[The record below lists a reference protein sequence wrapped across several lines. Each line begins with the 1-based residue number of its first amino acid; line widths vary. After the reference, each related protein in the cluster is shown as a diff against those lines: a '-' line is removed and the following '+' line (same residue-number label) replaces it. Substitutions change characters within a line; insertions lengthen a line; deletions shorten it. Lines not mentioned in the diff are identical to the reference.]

1 MGICRCLLLLLLL
14 LPLAAALGAEIS
26 VRREAARPGCLFHRE
41 LCSSWEVCVND
52 GFYGSCQQRA
62 GGAAMRPSK
71 RELPALHGITR
82 TLSPPPASPVGG
94 APPPATPA
102 VRFWP
107 PPWALRPLVGE
118 QGGGA
123 PAAPAA
129 EGPPGRAGAL
139 RRALWLLETLALGD
153 RDAAA
158 TRLGHGLGTRE
169 APPRPLPQTPVRSE
183 VPGPER
189 RGVGDGPPPR
199 SRAESRA
206 LGRLLSAYLSPRR
219 HRHVPPVDGGW
230 GAAVGGALG
239 GAVGGAVGGPDP
251 YPPRR
256 VWGEGGAGGRYPSS
270 PGVWG
275 GRTDTRVEMDPV
287 RAALEA
293 ELSFYGLSLSD
304 LSPAQVATLVAV
316 VTDGQ
321 GGRPG
326 PPVAVETGGGRQ
338 GPPPGPNGGG
348 VERGRARGGPWELE
362 RLLGGGPHG
371 YEEEEEE
378 LEEEEE
384 GPEGGP
390 PPLGRPLASRDP
402 AGASPLAI
410 VPTPAG
416 LPGGGVPGGGG
427 PTEGGGATSLE
438 YGYVVADHDP
448 LSVRDGLLLMEALSH
463 NLGISLTSFTDVNV
477 IGPALAF
484 QIGQNEQNLSVS
496 SIAEAAVRKKAQLE
510 KDSGVR
516 IIQMGVGEQRSGLQ
530 VVPRLRRGEQP
541 SSRRLLALSVVLA
554 SCAGGVLAAG
564 AVLYCLR
571 RRRGGDK
578 GGGAGGHAGGTE
590 PSADYQELCRQRM
603 AARCAERGEG
613 VPPAPAHGSRVS
625 SVSSQQSDAAQRSP
639 SSRSSSS
646 SWCEEPVAS
655 TMDISTGHMVL
666 AYMEDHLSNKERLSR
681 EWESLCS
688 EQADP
693 AVCTVALAPQ
703 HAHKNRTAHSTP
715 YDHARIVLKAD
726 VNPSHSDYINAS
738 PIMDHDPR
746 SPSYIATQGPLPHT
760 VADFWQM
767 VWEQGCVVLVML
779 TPLSENGV
787 RQCQR
792 YWPDEG
798 SNLYHIYEV
807 NLVSEHIWCEDFL
820 VRSFYL
826 KNIRS
831 GETRTL
837 TQFHFLSW
845 PDHAV
850 PASTRSL
857 LDFRRKVN
865 KCYRGRS
872 CPIIIH
878 CSDGA
883 GRTGTYLLIDMVLN
897 RMAKG
902 TKEIDIAATLEHI
915 RDQRAG
921 MVRTKEQFEFAL
933 TALAEEVNAILKSLP
948 K

>member
-1 MGICRCLLLLLLL
+1 MEKSRSFRIEALLGSDPPLALPPPPTPPHSARPVWGAAWQVPETPNRLLLAADRGAGAPLRAEQVPVPARALRGGN
-14 LPLAAALGAEIS
+14 LPHA
-26 VRREAARPGCLFHRE
+26 HRDAGE
-41 LCSSWEVCVND
+41 DLVPESAHEVEEEQD
-52 GFYGSCQQRA
+52 ER
-62 GGAAMRPSK
+62 GGAAGARGASG
-71 RELPALHGITR
+71 LPQGVAGHEV
-82 TLSPPPASPVGG
+82 PAS
-94 APPPATPA
+94 
-102 VRFWP
+102 R
-107 PPWALRPLVGE
+107 
-118 QGGGA
+118 Q
-123 PAAPAA
+123 
-129 EGPPGRAGAL
+129 
-139 RRALWLLETLALGD
+139 
-153 RDAAA
+153 
-158 TRLGHGLGTRE
+158 
-169 APPRPLPQTPVRSE
+169 
-183 VPGPER
+183 
-189 RGVGDGPPPR
+189 
-199 SRAESRA
+199 ES
-206 LGRLLSAYLSPRR
+206 
-219 HRHVPPVDGGW
+219 
-230 GAAVGGALG
+230 
-239 GAVGGAVGGPDP
+239 
-251 YPPRR
+251 
-256 VWGEGGAGGRYPSS
+256 
-270 PGVWG
+270 
-275 GRTDTRVEMDPV
+275 T
-287 RAALEA
+287 
-293 ELSFYGLSLSD
+293 
-304 LSPAQVATLVAV
+304 
-316 VTDGQ
+316 
-321 GGRPG
+321 
-326 PPVAVETGGGRQ
+326 
-338 GPPPGPNGGG
+338 
-348 VERGRARGGPWELE
+348 
-362 RLLGGGPHG
+362 
-371 YEEEEEE
+371 
-378 LEEEEE
+378 
-384 GPEGGP
+384 PEG
-390 PPLGRPLASRDP
+390 S
-402 AGASPLAI
+402 
-410 VPTPAG
+410 
-416 LPGGGVPGGGG
+416 PGGGG
-427 PTEGGGATSLE
+427 RPTRARTPCPPRGSYPPCSTSRVPCGTIRAPGAVAAAAAWSPAPWGRKQRGLVDHAQMVRNSLPTHGHVGPGKGSYTRLKQPGIITGLE

-516 IIQMGVGEQRSGLQ
+516 IIQMGVGERSGLQ

>member
-1 MGICRCLLLLLLL
+1 M
-14 LPLAAALGAEIS
+14 LAKRLMFIGRAPRAGVRIPVVLISAVTPGVPPRGRVGSLDSSVS
-26 VRREAARPGCLFHRE
+26 VRRLDSQTENGNGHFTPHGHGPGLGLPRAETAALKARGDIDAADKGSLGGGTGCVGRRSCGDGVTPAFTARSAASSDAATQLGLLRSSQPRPRGHRVRRTTP
-41 LCSSWEVCVND
+41 CASYHTVRVVPHH

-102 VRFWP
+102 
-107 PPWALRPLVGE
+107 
-118 QGGGA
+118 
-123 PAAPAA
+123 AA
-129 EGPPGRAGAL
+129 G
-139 RRALWLLETLALGD
+139 
-153 RDAAA
+153 
-158 TRLGHGLGTRE
+158 
-169 APPRPLPQTPVRSE
+169 
-183 VPGPER
+183 
-189 RGVGDGPPPR
+189 
-199 SRAESRA
+199 
-206 LGRLLSAYLSPRR
+206 
-219 HRHVPPVDGGW
+219 
-230 GAAVGGALG
+230 
-239 GAVGGAVGGPDP
+239 
-251 YPPRR
+251 
-256 VWGEGGAGGRYPSS
+256 GGAGGRGPSS
-270 PGVWG
+270 PCRRGASGPRG
-275 GRTDTRVEMDPV
+275 GPAPGPVAAGDAGAGGQGHGGHPPGPRPRLPRDPV

-326 PPVAVETGGGRQ
+326 PPVAVVETGGGRQ
-338 GPPPGPNGGG
+338 GPPAGPGRWGGWSAGERGGG
-348 VERGRARGGPWELE
+348 SGSSRDSSGGGRMATRRRRSWRRRAPRGG
-362 RLLGGGPHG
+362 RPHSAAPSRHVTP
-371 YEEEEEE
+371 
-378 LEEEEE
+378 
-384 GPEGGP
+384 PEHQRWPSCRP
-390 PPLGRPLASRDP
+390 PPASR
-402 AGASPLAI
+402 
-410 VPTPAG
+410 
-416 LPGGGVPGGGG
+416 GGGVPGGGG

-516 IIQMGVGEQRSGLQ
+516 IIQMGVGE
-530 VVPRLRRGEQP
+530 
-541 SSRRLLALSVVLA
+541 
-554 SCAGGVLAAG
+554 
-564 AVLYCLR
+564 
-571 RRRGGDK
+571 
-578 GGGAGGHAGGTE
+578 
-590 PSADYQELCRQRM
+590 ELCRQRM